1 MSFRTVAQGNPGAM
15 DYNATPL
22 AASGSA
28 VGGIVPFLIGVIVV
42 GGLIFAVW
50 WGRRQRSQ
58 QSPPP
63 RPEEQPRLPESGPV
77 GEVRE
82 RREPDE
88 VPRGERM
95 SPHDLGRGTSH
106 VAPEQNTPT
115 RDHHSGGG
123 SGSGGPGPT

>member
-1 MSFRTVAQGNPGAM
+1 M

-50 WGRRQRSQ
+50 WGRRARSEQ
-58 QSPPP
+58 PPPP

-82 RREPDE
+82 RREPDAM
-88 VPRGERM
+88 PRGDRTT
-95 SPHDLGRGTSH
+95 PHGLGGGTSH
-106 VAPEQNTPT
+106 RAPDQGAPT
-115 RDHHSGGG
+115 RDRNSGGG
-123 SGSGGPGPT
+123 FGSGGPGPT